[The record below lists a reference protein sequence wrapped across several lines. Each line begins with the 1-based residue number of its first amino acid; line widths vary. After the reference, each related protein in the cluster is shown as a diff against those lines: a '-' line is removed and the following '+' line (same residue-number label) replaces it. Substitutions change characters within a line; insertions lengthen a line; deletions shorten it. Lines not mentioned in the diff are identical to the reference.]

1 MITQNVEVTCIR
13 QHKHTNLLK
22 TYLLVGTFR
31 NELFYVTGPRSQ
43 MFLSFLPSL
52 NCRFR
57 ELSPLLKFAE
67 ISGNRWQ
74 HVAFPRKYYA
84 VGMSCS
90 SGGICAES
98 PKIKRMSRSAILRYN
113 PDAKSHVRYIFFE
126 QNRGFRLGL
135 MFWHRLIH
143 CKMNKLTALFSHSVA
158 TFGYGFP

>member
-1 MITQNVEVTCIR
+1 MVVLSAVGSGCVITQNVEVTCIR

-98 PKIKRMSRSAILRYN
+98 PKIKRMSRSAILRYK
-113 PDAKSHVRYIFFE
+113 A
-126 QNRGFRLGL
+126 GF
-135 MFWHRLIH
+135 ID
-143 CKMNKLTALFSHSVA
+143 NI
-158 TFGYGFP
+158 